1 MKINDEGYRS
11 LEMQIKVQ
19 NSKNRSIVT
28 AEPLTQGSQ
37 CVKMLRIKL

>member
-1 MKINDEGYRS
+1 MKINYEGYRS
-11 LEMQIKVQ
+11 LEMKTKVQ

-37 CVKMLRIKL
+37 CVKMLTIIL